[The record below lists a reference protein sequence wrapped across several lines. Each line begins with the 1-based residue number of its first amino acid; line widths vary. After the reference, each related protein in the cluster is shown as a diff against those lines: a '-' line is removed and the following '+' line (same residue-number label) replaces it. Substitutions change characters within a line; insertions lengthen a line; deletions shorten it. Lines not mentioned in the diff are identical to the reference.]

1 VGGVSAAHVGVIA
14 DVSQPT
20 TDEPVV
26 LMFAPYLPLRAPLV
40 VDGWQLVP
48 VGELEPMARRL
59 HRAMR
64 KYVEP

>member
-1 VGGVSAAHVGVIA
+1 MIA
-14 DVSQPT
+14 DVSPT
-20 TDEPVV
+20 TTGGPVV
-26 LMFAPYLPLRAPLV
+26 LMYAPYLALREPV
-40 VDGWQLVP
+40 GVDGRQLVP

>member
-1 VGGVSAAHVGVIA
+1 MS
-14 DVSQPT
+14 
-20 TDEPVV
+20 
-26 LMFAPYLPLRAPLV
+26 APYLPLRAPLV
-40 VDGWQLVP
+40 VDGGQLGP

>member
-1 VGGVSAAHVGVIA
+1 
-14 DVSQPT
+14 
-20 TDEPVV
+20 
-26 LMFAPYLPLRAPLV
+26 LRAPLV
-40 VDGWQLVP
+40 IDGWQLVP

>member
-1 VGGVSAAHVGVIA
+1 M
-14 DVSQPT
+14 

-26 LMFAPYLPLRAPLV
+26 LMFALDLPLRAPLV
-40 VDGWQLVP
+40 VDGRQLVS

-59 HRAMR
+59 HRETR

>member
-1 VGGVSAAHVGVIA
+1 VAGSAAHVDVIA
-14 DVSQPT
+14 DPSQPT
-20 TDEPVV
+20 ADEPVV

-40 VDGWQLVP
+40 VDGGQLGP